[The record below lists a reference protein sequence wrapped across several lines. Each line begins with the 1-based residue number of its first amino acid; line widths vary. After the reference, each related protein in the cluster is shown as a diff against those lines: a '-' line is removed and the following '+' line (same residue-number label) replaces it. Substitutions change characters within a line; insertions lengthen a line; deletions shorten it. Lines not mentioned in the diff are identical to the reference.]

1 MVTLWFNITF
11 QCSQVCPCWM
21 CWNIPKESQLDSWL
35 VFFYIIFEDISWALV
50 GPCDTLLLTIHVKA
64 QLGHC
69 PQMSPNEVM
78 NASFS
83 RRFLVLAPAIP
94 CYVMAYQVGFEGDSP
109 PQSSNLNL
117 TPLDSNYGSRRL
129 FYNHVPLSSW
139 YNAYRHAYSI
149 HFLYSIVI
157 RCIDLQNSHRSLS
170 QVSYHAREAEYLI
183 EARTGLEGGSA
194 CCAGRCPELKKECR
208 TTEKSQKGKRT
219 NLLKVAQQLN
229 CLKLWLNSAWIGAT
243 K

>member
-1 MVTLWFNITF
+1 MRLQPTLCNGNPVI
-11 QCSQVCPCWM
+11 QHYLSMLPGVSM
-21 CWNIPKESQLDSWL
+21 LNVLKYSKESQLDSWL

-50 GPCDTLLLTIHVKA
+50 GPCDTWLLTIHVKA
-64 QLGHC
+64 HLRHC

-129 FYNHVPLSSW
+129 FCDHVPLSS
-139 YNAYRHAYSI
+139 
-149 HFLYSIVI
+149 
-157 RCIDLQNSHRSLS
+157 
-170 QVSYHAREAEYLI
+170 
-183 EARTGLEGGSA
+183 
-194 CCAGRCPELKKECR
+194 
-208 TTEKSQKGKRT
+208 
-219 NLLKVAQQLN
+219 
-229 CLKLWLNSAWIGAT
+229 
-243 K
+243 